1 VNKRY
6 EQVGQDCAKL
16 VADLDGAFDVYQQFS
31 ELQKAQQ
38 DYQKNL
44 WDRLTGYSDYSG
56 NKAALQARL
65 QKINE
70 IQDALPEGVAKLKS
84 LEDHIEQQASN
95 IPARSK
101 EAMARDLAN
110 LHADFEKFGASLSDV
125 KSGLENRLQQ
135 WNDYEVNLDR
145 LINWLGEAENA
156 LKNYNLKSSFEEK
169 EEQLNRF
176 QSLAQNLRQNEAD
189 FDKMKDDTSEL
200 VQSSGETR
208 IAVNVQQV
216 SSRFQS
222 IQATA
227 KEILKKCEQAVQ
239 DHGHFN
245 DKYKQCADWLANAQA
260 RYDDCCDLST
270 VASRDDLLKKQLVI
284 QELLAQQ
291 PTATQLLN
299 STVELGEKCY
309 GSTATE
315 GREAIR
321 SQLDDL
327 TFDQLFDNIAFM
339 LRSSRVFCQS
349 NRVCRCPWNCSR
361 TTFFWIKLSCNLL

>member
-1 VNKRY
+1 
-6 EQVGQDCAKL
+6 
-16 VADLDGAFDVYQQFS
+16 
-31 ELQKAQQ
+31 
-38 DYQKNL
+38 
-44 WDRLTGYSDYSG
+44 
-56 NKAALQARL
+56 
-65 QKINE
+65 
-70 IQDALPEGVAKLKS
+70 
-84 LEDHIEQQASN
+84 
-95 IPARSK
+95 
-101 EAMARDLAN
+101 
-110 LHADFEKFGASLSDV
+110 
-125 KSGLENRLQQ
+125 
-135 WNDYEVNLDR
+135 
-145 LINWLGEAENA
+145 
-156 LKNYNLKSSFEEK
+156 
-169 EEQLNRF
+169 
-176 QSLAQNLRQNEAD
+176 LRQNEAD

-327 TFDQLFDNIAFM
+327 TFDQLFDNIAITARKIQDKIAKWSGFDEIADSLKSWLEETENALPADIELKTTLDEKRTKLQTYRDILNDINNHQVELGNLQEIAANLPEKTDLVDQILKDISDRFGKLQKRAQNYVERYEGIVSAHQQYSKAVM
-339 LRSSRVFCQS
+339 DAQEFIDATLNTVHYWGDLDLEQISLHTNLDRLKNLKASLADEFPRVDQVRALGEKVIICVKTKPTLT
-349 NRVCRCPWNCSR
+349 R
-361 TTFFWIKLSCNLL
+361 